1 MVQCL
6 APKDNLD
13 VPKIRIMTI
22 WFGANDAC
30 ILPSP
35 QHTPLG
41 RFASNLEKFV
51 DMVHSPESEYYSPS
65 TRIVLMSPPPV
76 NTYQRGADL
85 RSRNPPLD
93 LDREFE
99 TTKAYANAVKQV
111 ALAKRVAFVDIWTEL
126 WQAAGENE
134 SALSR
139 YLVDGLHLN
148 EAGYRVIKRCSSLD
162 AVIYSQCLSV

>member
-1 MVQCL
+1 
-6 APKDNLD
+6 
-13 VPKIRIMTI
+13 MTI

-30 ILPSP
+30 IRPSP
-35 QHTPLG
+35 QHCPL
-41 RFASNLEKFV
+41 RTFVSNLEKFV

-93 LDREFE
+93 LDREFG
-99 TTKAYANAVKQV
+99 TTKAYANAVGRV
-111 ALAKRVAFVDIWTEL
+111 AQAKRVAFVDIWTEL
-126 WQAAGENE
+126 WQAAGEDE
-134 SALSR
+134 STLDR

-148 EAGYRVIKRCSSLD
+148 EEGYRVIKSCSSLD
-162 AVIYSQCLSV
+162 AVTYSQRLSA